1 MAQQVKNLPTV
12 QETGDIGQLLGQEN
26 PLEEEMASHSNVS
39 CLKNPRTEE
48 FVRLQSKGSQRVR
61 HNCVDTTG

>member
-26 PLEEEMASHSNVS
+26 PLEEEMASHCNVS

-61 HNCVDTTG
+61 HNCVDMTG